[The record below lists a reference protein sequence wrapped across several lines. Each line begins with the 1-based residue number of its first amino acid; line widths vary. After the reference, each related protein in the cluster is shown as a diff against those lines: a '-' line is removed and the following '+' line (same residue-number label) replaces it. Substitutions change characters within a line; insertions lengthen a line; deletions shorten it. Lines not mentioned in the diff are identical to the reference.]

1 MSASRRSTLV
11 VWLGHRADEEGLCL
25 SEEGSRLVNKDEF
38 VGSSAGSGL
47 LAGRVVFL
55 AGVGAQIGSA
65 AALIAAREGAKVA
78 LAART
83 TNTTEA
89 LAETIRSSGG
99 AAIALTCD
107 VGDGDQ
113 LDTAVRSTVEHL
125 GPVDAVFYNAA
136 HSNRPTTEQD
146 PFELDDAAWASSLNV
161 NLRGASVVAA
171 LTIPSM
177 LANGRGA
184 FVFTSSS
191 SSLVAEEVSLGYG
204 VFKAGLNALTR
215 FIASRYGRQGIR
227 ANAVLPFVVQGPR
240 GRSTAA
246 LTCLGRSGTPE
257 EVGEVVAFLCS
268 DRAGA
273 VTGQMIHVDCGLQ
286 AKAHWPSAFV
296 PEAPMAQLFG
306 LWESIE
312 GRTRGR

>member
-1 MSASRRSTLV
+1 MSWALPISGEGIAAVSRDNWWVHLLV
-11 VWLGHRADEEGLCL
+11 LVSWR
-25 SEEGSRLVNKDEF
+25 EGSCSSLALVHRSARRRPSSRLARAQGRPCGTDDE
-38 VGSSAGSGL
+38 
-47 LAGRVVFL
+47 
-55 AGVGAQIGSA
+55 
-65 AALIAAREGAKVA
+65 
-78 LAART
+78 
-83 TNTTEA
+83 TTEA
-89 LAETIRSSGG
+89 VAETFVRTSGG

-107 VGDGDQ
+107 VGDRDQ
-113 LDTAVRSTVEHL
+113 LTAAVRGTVEQL
-125 GPVDAVFYNAA
+125 GPIDVVFYNAVTPIR
-136 HSNRPTTEQD
+136 STTEQD
-146 PFELDDAAWASSLNV
+146 PFELDDASWTSALNV
-161 NLRGASVVAA
+161 NLRGAAVVAA

-177 LANGRGA
+177 LDNGRGS

-191 SSLVAEEVSLGYG
+191 SSLVGEEVSLGYG

-215 FIASRYGRQGIR
+215 FIASRYGRQGVR
-227 ANAVLPFVVQGPR
+227 ANTVFPFVVQGSSGHPI
-240 GRSTAA
+240 AA

-306 LWESIE
+306 LWDTFDDPNSK
-312 GRTRGR
+312 